1 MNREFIIMKKPF
13 ILLAVAL
20 VSLFAAP
27 AAEARGCGRSYVSY
41 HRSCGGPA
49 WVETYIAYYDHCGH
63 AVYRTRIIPVR
74 RHHHHHHR
82 SAYHAP
88 HYRSRGC
95 R

>member
-1 MNREFIIMKKPF
+1 MKKPF
-13 ILLAVAL
+13 VLLAVAL

-49 WVETYIAYYDHCGH
+49 WIETYIAFYDHCGH
-63 AVYRTRIIPVR
+63 PVFRTRIIPVR
-74 RHHHHHHR
+74 RH
-82 SAYHAP
+82 Y
-88 HYRSRGC
+88 YRPSPPPVYYGGGYYGSRGC

>member
-1 MNREFIIMKKPF
+1 MKKPF

-20 VSLFAAP
+20 VSMFAAP
-27 AAEARGCGRSYVSY
+27 AAEARGCGRSYVTY

-63 AVYRTRIIPVR
+63 AVYRTRVIPVH
-74 RHHHHHHR
+74 RHHHHR
-82 SAYHAP
+82 PACPPPVYH
-88 HYRSRGC
+88 RSRGH

>member
-1 MNREFIIMKKPF
+1 MKKPI
-13 ILLAVAL
+13 ILFAVAL

-27 AAEARGCGRSYVSY
+27 AAEARGHHSRAYVSF

-63 AVYRTRIIPVR
+63 PVFRKRVVPVR
-74 RHHHHHHR
+74 AHRHHR
-82 SAYHAP
+82 PAPPRAAYYGHG
-88 HYRSRGC
+88 HSHGC

>member
-1 MNREFIIMKKPF
+1 MKKPF

-20 VSLFAAP
+20 VSLFATP

-41 HRSCGGPA
+41 HRTCGGPA
-49 WVETYIAYYDHCGH
+49 WVETYIAFYDRCGH
-63 AVYRTRIIPVR
+63 PVYRTRIIPVR

-82 SAYHAP
+82 SAYYAP
-88 HYRSRGC
+88 YYRSRGC

>member
-1 MNREFIIMKKPF
+1 MAESKFNIMKKPI

-49 WVETYIAYYDHCGH
+49 WVETYIAFYDHCGH
-63 AVYRTRIIPVR
+63 PVFRTRVIPVR
-74 RHHHHHHR
+74 RH
-82 SAYHAP
+82 YHAP
-88 HYRSRGC
+88 RPSCPPPYYLSLIHI
-95 R
+95 